1 MALYEQASTR
11 GWNRTHAHARNRP
24 RRQSVAGVVL
34 PLTSPPADAPITK
47 AVVAAAGSGTRFLPA
62 TKTIPKE
69 MIPLIDRPIIQYV
82 IEELAAS
89 GVRDVIFVSRW
100 DKKVLEDHFDQHP
113 TLEDALSGTDKRYYL
128 EATRRAGEL
137 VNAAYIRQR
146 GPYGNG
152 TPALN
157 AGHLLC
163 HNPFVYAFRDDLV
176 NSTAPFTR
184 QLVAQYRK
192 TPGVILGAQQV
203 ATEEVP
209 NYGMIETDDSLRVTR
224 IVEKPAPAEVTST
237 LVGFGRY
244 ILPRE
249 IVDILGTIP
258 PGKDGE
264 LWLMDAIDAYMLRGG
279 PVYACPVRGGRW
291 LTTGDPVNYLEAL
304 FHYAL
309 RRDDLKGEVA
319 RIVRRVAAE
328 LDARP

>member
-1 MALYEQASTR
+1 MNKHQAK
-11 GWNRTHAHARNRP
+11 GWNRPHAHARNRP
-24 RRQSVAGVVL
+24 RRQSVAGVAL

-113 TLEDALSGTDKRYYL
+113 TLEDALSGADKRYYL

-157 AGHLLC
+157 AGHLLGD
-163 HNPFVYAFRDDLV
+163 NPFVYAFGDDLV

-184 QLVAQYRK
+184 QLIAQYRK

>member
-157 AGHLLC
+157 AGHLLGD
-163 HNPFVYAFRDDLV
+163 NPFVYAFGDDLV

>member
-1 MALYEQASTR
+1 MNKHQAK
-11 GWNRTHAHARNRP
+11 GWNRPHAHARNRP
-24 RRQSVAGVVL
+24 RRQSVAGVAL

-113 TLEDALSGTDKRYYL
+113 TLEDALSGADKRYYL

-157 AGHLLC
+157 AGHLLGD
-163 HNPFVYAFRDDLV
+163 NPFVYAFGDDLV

-184 QLVAQYRK
+184 QLIAQYRK

-319 RIVRRVAAE
+319 RIIRRVAAE

>member
-1 MALYEQASTR
+1 MNKHQAK
-11 GWNRTHAHARNRP
+11 GWNRPHAHARNRP
-24 RRQSVAGVVL
+24 RRQSVAGVAL

-113 TLEDALSGTDKRYYL
+113 TLEDALSGADKRYYL

-157 AGHLLC
+157 AGHLLGD
-163 HNPFVYAFRDDLV
+163 NPFVYAFGDDLV
-176 NSTAPFTR
+176 NSTVPFTR
-184 QLVAQYRK
+184 QLIAQYRK

-319 RIVRRVAAE
+319 RIIRRVAAE

>member
-1 MALYEQASTR
+1 MNKHQAK
-11 GWNRTHAHARNRP
+11 GWNRPHAHARNRP
-24 RRQSVAGVVL
+24 RRQSVAGVAL

-113 TLEDALSGTDKRYYL
+113 TLEDALSGADKHYYL

-146 GPYGNG
+146 GLYGNG

-157 AGHLLC
+157 AGHLLGD
-163 HNPFVYAFRDDLV
+163 NPFVYAFGDDLV

-184 QLVAQYRK
+184 QLIAQYRK

-319 RIVRRVAAE
+319 RIIRRVAAE